1 MIVHLVNIRVFPVL
15 IELYFILKRKT
26 VRTEEVYIFYIQIQ
40 DLVENKGYERLT
52 SYQQL
57 HKI

>member
-26 VRTEEVYIFYIQIQ
+26 VRTEEVYFFYIQIQ
-40 DLVENKGYERLT
+40 DLVENKRYERLT
-52 SYQQL
+52 SYKQL

>member
-26 VRTEEVYIFYIQIQ
+26 VRTEEVYFFYIQIQ

>member
-26 VRTEEVYIFYIQIQ
+26 VRTEEAYFFYIQIQ

>member
-26 VRTEEVYIFYIQIQ
+26 VRTEQVYFFYIQIQ
-40 DLVENKGYERLT
+40 DLVENKRYERLT
-52 SYQQL
+52 SYKQL

>member
-26 VRTEEVYIFYIQIQ
+26 VRTEEVYFFYIKIQ
-40 DLVENKGYERLT
+40 DLVEKIDFLSAT
-52 SYQQL
+52 S
-57 HKI
+57 

>member
-1 MIVHLVNIRVFPVL
+1 MIVHWVNIRVFPVL

-26 VRTEEVYIFYIQIQ
+26 VRTEEVYFFYIQIQ

>member
-26 VRTEEVYIFYIQIQ
+26 VRTEEVYFVYIQIQ
-40 DLVENKGYERLT
+40 DLVENERYERLT

>member
-1 MIVHLVNIRVFPVL
+1 MIVNLVNIRVFPVL

-26 VRTEEVYIFYIQIQ
+26 VRTEEVYFFYIQIQ
-40 DLVENKGYERLT
+40 DLVENKRYERLT
-52 SYQQL
+52 SYKQL

>member
-26 VRTEEVYIFYIQIQ
+26 VRTEEVYFFYIQIQ
-40 DLVENKGYERLT
+40 DLVENKRYERLT